1 MTRRAQVKA
10 AMRVNTVRVR
20 SCCHAFCLVFF
31 ESTLLYRE
39 GDVEKNPGPT
49 DSVASNGAA
58 HTRSD
63 SDRHDNDN
71 DTNLSGIAASIKT
84 HQGTDRHATDDGV
97 EIPFHRKRTELRDE
111 TQSTDG

>member
-1 MTRRAQVKA
+1 MV
-10 AMRVNTVRVR
+10 VNTVRVR
-20 SCCHAFCLVFF
+20 SCCYAFCLVFF

-84 HQGTDRHATDDGV
+84 LIRARTDRHATDDGA